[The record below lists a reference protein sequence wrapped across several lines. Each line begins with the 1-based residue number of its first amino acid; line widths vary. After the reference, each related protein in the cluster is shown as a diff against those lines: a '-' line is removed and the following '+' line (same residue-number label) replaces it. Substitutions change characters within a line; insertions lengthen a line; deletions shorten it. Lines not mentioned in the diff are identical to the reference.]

1 LLHFFGGFAMA
12 EYSREEVK
20 RPPTHPGVIFAEDVM
35 PHLREEKRTVGEI
48 ARLLDVSRQHLY
60 KVMAGEM
67 PITPDMAAR
76 IGKLVGNGAGI
87 WLRLQAK
94 YDTWEVTHRL
104 SKELARIPTIG

>member
-1 LLHFFGGFAMA
+1 MIV
-12 EYSREEVK
+12 EYKRENVG

-35 PHLREEKRTVGEI
+35 PNLRAQNRTVREI

-87 WLRLQAK
+87 WLRLQAR
-94 YDTWEVTHRL
+94 YDTCEAEH
-104 SKELARIPTIG
+104 P